1 MIYCARLGAAMGRLG
16 TGDWLSLDSGQR
28 ARSYLAHNIA
38 LAAMGERTFQTI
50 LRNAVSRLYWWG
62 VKPVTVAPDSFPFR
76 FDSFRFALGSLFIFI
91 VGALIA
97 SILWRGW
104 EEAAAERKNTQPA
117 AAAAAAVEAQKTL
130 EFQLIGYRRR
140 HRCRAKSCHV
150 PPSDYI
156 AKIYERSINNRF
168 TCTSKCVFSQVFPT
182 ASFSLSL
189 SLLLCFA
196 NFYDGLKYF
205 PTFYSVF
212 YGTYLHCRNETVDFI
227 RLQLTDFRTLVNFI
241 WLTDTLYIRVYI
253 SLWYFMLILQSTGRR
268 LFTPFSH
275 ILREIQGDHC
285 KR

>member
-62 VKPVTVAPDSFPFR
+62 VKPVTVGPDSFPFR
-76 FDSFRFALGSLFIFI
+76 FDSIRFALGSLFIFI

-104 EEAAAERKNTQPA
+104 EEAAAERKRKNTQP

-189 SLLLCFA
+189 LLCFA

-241 WLTDTLYIRVYI
+241 WLTDTLYIHSCVYI
-253 SLWYFMLILQSTGRR
+253 SLILHVNSTIYRKKTLHTFFTHSAGNSGRS
-268 LFTPFSH
+268 L
-275 ILREIQGDHC
+275 
-285 KR
+285 